1 MRSGPR
7 KNGQEP
13 KKKVQPITLNP
24 KTYMC
29 RFGVTQHACIAF
41 RVGLFQSDFA
51 YAYCV

>member
-1 MRSGPR
+1 VRSGLG

-13 KKKVQPITLNP
+13 KKKITAKNRKP
-24 KTYMC
+24 YMC
-29 RFGVTQHACIAF
+29 PFGVTQHACIAF